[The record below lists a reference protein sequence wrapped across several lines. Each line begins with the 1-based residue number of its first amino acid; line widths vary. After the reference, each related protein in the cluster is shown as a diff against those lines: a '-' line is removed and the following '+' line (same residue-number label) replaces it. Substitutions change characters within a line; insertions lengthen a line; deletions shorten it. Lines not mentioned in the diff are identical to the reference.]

1 MACYAKSPAN
11 GDAAN
16 HWGGQAG
23 AERLQ
28 VLLNCLTAAAAAA
41 GGAVG
46 SAASKAAAAAAAAQ
60 VAGVGVVHSPAPVA
74 RCLCAQLP
82 WHRHEVN
89 NLNAGWA

>member
-1 MACYAKSPAN
+1 MACYAKSPAD
-11 GDAAN
+11 GDVAN

-23 AERLQ
+23 GERLQ
-28 VLLNCLTAAAAAA
+28 VLLNCLTAA

-60 VAGVGVVHSPAPVA
+60 VAGVGVVNSPAPVA
-74 RCLCAQLP
+74 RRLCAQLP